1 MLGFR
6 VFGVLDLGFSVW
18 GFGFRVLGL
27 GFRVVGAFQGF
38 QLLFLIVSSSC
49 SQLLLRFLVVSE
61 SSPIGFEV

>member
-1 MLGFR
+1 MFR
-6 VFGVLDLGFSVW
+6 VW